1 MWQSGGFWRF
11 LPFPNV
17 FCRLFY
23 RCKCEINPIDLWNIS
38 SFSEFVSSTFF
49 ILKALQKKK
58 VSLFFLVCLTCRRSE
73 RMICKMD
80 SLEIPS
86 RAQARRRLLYMCI
99 SLAACLNCVSGRI
112 SAVTDRLHL
121 RGAPQPPVAWRGS
134 IPSSLQAVDLSR
146 LEKSAARVSAQHNSL
161 LNWKVIFSNFWYGE
175 TKVLSNNKLSTPTWD
190 KSTGS
195 YAAIYHRCIKK
206 KWMGL
211 ANARMIESRELL
223 PGLAGRMVFSFLP
236 FFLF

>member
-1 MWQSGGFWRF
+1 MWVRCFWRF

-17 FCRLFY
+17 FYRLFY

-38 SFSEFVSSTFF
+38 SFSQFVSSILF
-49 ILKALQKKK
+49 ILKGLPKKCWF
-58 VSLFFLVCLTCRRSE
+58 VFFCFFETCRLSQRI
-73 RMICKMD
+73 ICKMD

-121 RGAPQPPVAWRGS
+121 RSARQPPVAWRGS

-146 LEKSAARVSAQHNSL
+146 LEKSAARVPARHNSL
-161 LNWKVIFSNFWYGE
+161 LNWKVIF
-175 TKVLSNNKLSTPTWD
+175 
-190 KSTGS
+190 
-195 YAAIYHRCIKK
+195 
-206 KWMGL
+206 
-211 ANARMIESRELL
+211 
-223 PGLAGRMVFSFLP
+223 
-236 FFLF
+236 